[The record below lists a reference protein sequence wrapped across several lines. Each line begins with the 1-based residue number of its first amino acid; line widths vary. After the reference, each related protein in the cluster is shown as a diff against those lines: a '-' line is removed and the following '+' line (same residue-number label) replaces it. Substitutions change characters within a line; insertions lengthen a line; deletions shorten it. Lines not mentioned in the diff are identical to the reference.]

1 MSKERRPPLSIS
13 KNGKPRQHTL
23 LLNSGRKSEKSFEKN
38 KTMLVRNNRL
48 YTASDDKR
56 LSKSKKANEHSIS
69 ETKKNRKK
77 SKIKANNKLAL
88 NLW

>member
-1 MSKERRPPLSIS
+1 
-13 KNGKPRQHTL
+13 
-23 LLNSGRKSEKSFEKN
+23 
-38 KTMLVRNNRL
+38 MLVRNNRL